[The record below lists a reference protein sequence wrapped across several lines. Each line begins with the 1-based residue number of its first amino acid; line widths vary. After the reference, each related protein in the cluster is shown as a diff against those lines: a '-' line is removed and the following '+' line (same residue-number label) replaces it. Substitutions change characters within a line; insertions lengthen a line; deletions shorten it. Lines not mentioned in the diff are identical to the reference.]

1 MESVMI
7 KGFDF
12 EHDTKTYHCSV
23 EPLRGQAWW
32 WFNVSGDPN
41 RYAPFHAAGSDTRDS
56 VKTRIVEYYA
66 NHIARRLA
74 PPVPRGRWQRQ
85 GAPATPAVPAPAAA
99 PADPVA

>member
-12 EHDTKTYHCSV
+12 EHDSKTYRCSV
-23 EPLRGQAWW
+23 EPLRPSGGEPWW

-41 RYAPFHAAGSDTRDS
+41 RYAPFHASSSDTRDS

-85 GAPATPAVPAPAAA
+85 GAGAAEAAAA
-99 PADPVA
+99 PAPADQ

>member
-1 MESVMI
+1 MI

-12 EHDTKTYHCSV
+12 EHDSKTYRCTV
-23 EPLRGQAWW
+23 EPLRPSGGDPWW

-41 RYAPFHAAGSDTRDS
+41 RYAPFHAASSDTRDS

-74 PPVPRGRWQRQ
+74 PPVPRGKWQRPEAA
-85 GAPATPAVPAPAAA
+85 APTATPA
-99 PADPVA
+99 PADR

>member
-1 MESVMI
+1 MI

-12 EHDTKTYHCSV
+12 EHDSKTYHCTV
-23 EPLRGQAWW
+23 EPMRAQGGEPWW

-41 RYAPFHAAGSDTRDS
+41 RYAPFHAAGGDTRDS

-74 PPVPRGRWQRQ
+74 PPVPRGRWQRP
-85 GAPATPAVPAPAAA
+85 GAPAAPAATPEPAPAE
-99 PADPVA
+99 

>member
-1 MESVMI
+1 MI

-12 EHDTKTYHCSV
+12 EHDSKTYHCSV
-23 EPLRGQAWW
+23 EPLRGDSWW

-74 PPVPRGRWQRQ
+74 PPVPRGRWQRPD
-85 GAPATPAVPAPAAA
+85 APAPAAA
-99 PADPVA
+99 PAQAD

>member
-12 EHDTKTYHCSV
+12 EHEGKTYHCSV
-23 EPLRGQAWW
+23 EPLRAQGGQAWW

-41 RYAPFHAAGSDTRDS
+41 RYAPFHAAGNDTRES
-56 VKTRIVEYYA
+56 VRTRIIEYYT
-66 NHIARRLA
+66 NHLARRLA

-85 GAPATPAVPAPAAA
+85 EQAAPAPAVAPA
-99 PADPVA
+99 PADQ

>member
-1 MESVMI
+1 METVMI

-12 EHDTKTYHCSV
+12 EHDSKTYHCSV
-23 EPLRGQAWW
+23 EPLRGDSWW

-74 PPVPRGRWQRQ
+74 PPVPRGRWQRPES
-85 GAPATPAVPAPAAA
+85 AAPAAA
-99 PADPVA
+99 PAPAD

>member
-1 MESVMI
+1 MI

-12 EHDTKTYHCSV
+12 EHDSKTYHCCV
-23 EPLRGQAWW
+23 EPLRGEAWW
-32 WFNVSGDPN
+32 WFNVSGDAN

-74 PPVPRGRWQRQ
+74 PPVPRGRWQKQ
-85 GAPATPAVPAPAAA
+85 GTAAPAAQPAPA
-99 PADPVA
+99 DQ

>member
-12 EHDTKTYHCSV
+12 EHESKTYHCSV
-23 EPLRGQAWW
+23 EPLRAQGGQAWW

-41 RYAPFHAAGSDTRDS
+41 RYAPFHAAGNDTRES
-56 VKTRIVEYYA
+56 VRTRIIEYYT
-66 NHIARRLA
+66 NHLARRLA

-85 GAPATPAVPAPAAA
+85 EQGAPAPAVAPTPA
-99 PADPVA
+99 DQ

>member
-12 EHDTKTYHCSV
+12 EHDSKTYHCSV
-23 EPLRGQAWW
+23 EPLRAQGGEPWW

-56 VKTRIVEYYA
+56 VKTRIVEYYT
-66 NHIARRLA
+66 NHLARRLA

-85 GAPATPAVPAPAAA
+85 GQGAAAA
-99 PADPVA
+99 PAATPAPADQ

>member
-1 MESVMI
+1 MI

-12 EHDTKTYHCSV
+12 EHDNKTYHCTV
-23 EPLRGQAWW
+23 EPPRTPDGQAWW

-66 NHIARRLA
+66 NHVARRLA
-74 PPVPRGRWQRQ
+74 PPVPRGRWQR
-85 GAPATPAVPAPAAA
+85 PAAA
-99 PADPVA
+99 TPTPTTPAEQ